1 MKLLKK
7 ITVCLSALLI
17 APLTLAH
24 PGHGAGGASEH
35 VHFSVIS
42 LAVVGA
48 VLAVYFALA
57 HKRRARARARREQQD
72 RD

>member
-1 MKLLKK
+1 MKLLNQV
-7 ITVCLSALLI
+7 TAFLSALLLM
-17 APLTLAH
+17 PLALAH

-48 VLAVYFALA
+48 VLAVYFVLT
-57 HKRRARARARREQQD
+57 HKSRARSRARREQQD